1 METGATMRQLLI
13 ALLAMGLMAACSD
26 EPEEQTHEHDNATEH
41 TIEQS
46 ATQAASGMDAA
57 GEDAEVVSETTG
69 EAGEAME
76 QAAEE
81 TKQAAADAAES
92 VEETAVAA
100 AEQAEEAAEELA
112 GRDPEKLYNTYCV
125 ACHAQGVAGAP
136 RLGDTQ
142 AWQQRL
148 DARGRDGLVQNSI
161 NGYKAMPAKG
171 TCSDCSDEELA
182 ATVDWML
189 SQAGL

>member
-1 METGATMRQLLI
+1 MRHLLI
-13 ALLAMGLMAACSD
+13 ALLATGLLAACSD
-26 EPEEQTHEHDNATEH
+26 EPEEQAHQHDNATEH

-46 ATQAASGMDAA
+46 ATQAASGLDAA
-57 GEDAEVVSETTG
+57 GEEAEVVTEAAG

-76 QAAEE
+76 ETAEQ
-81 TKQAAADAAES
+81 TKQAVAES
-92 VEETAVAA
+92 VEETAMAA
-100 AEQAEEAAEELA
+100 AEQAEEAAQEVA

-136 RLGDTQ
+136 KLDDTA

-189 SQAGL
+189 SRAGL